1 MANKSGLGRGLAS
14 LINTDPGDE
23 VITQGG
29 SVDELALD
37 LIEPNAKQPRSDFD
51 AEKLA
56 ELAASIRNHGLLQPI
71 VVRPHGD
78 KYQIIAGER
87 RWRACQ
93 DAGLETAPVRI
104 MTKNDQEAVELALV
118 ENLQRDDLNPIEAAY
133 GYRSLI
139 ITYDLTQAQV
149 AERLGKSR
157 VAITNTMRLLDL
169 PQDIQEM
176 VFRGQLSAGAGRAIL
191 GVKDEE
197 GQMRLAQKASSESLS
212 VRDIETIA
220 RLYTGG
226 AMPKAA
232 RPVSPKSYR
241 NVARRLRRLLDASVS
256 VRRTRNKN
264 KIEIEFT
271 DEEDLE
277 RIFSIMA
284 GKSSS

>member
-1 MANKSGLGRGLAS
+1 MSNKSGLGRGLAS
-14 LINTDPGDE
+14 LITTNSTDGE
-23 VITQGG
+23 SEQG
-29 SVDELALD
+29 SLDELALD

-51 AEKLA
+51 EDKLD
-56 ELAASIRNHGLLQPI
+56 ELAASIINHGLLQPI

-87 RWRACQ
+87 RWRACMKA
-93 DAGLETAPVRI
+93 DLEKIPVRI
-104 MTKNDQEAVELALV
+104 LSKSDQETIEIALV
-118 ENLQRDDLNPIEAAY
+118 ENLQRDDLNPIESAY
-133 GYRSLI
+133 GYRNLQM
-139 ITYDLTQAQV
+139 TYDLTQAEV

-169 PQDIQEM
+169 PQEVQEL
-176 VFRGQLSAGAGRAIL
+176 VFKGQLSGGAARAIL
-191 GVKDEE
+191 SVKDPE
-197 GQMRLAQKASSESLS
+197 GQVKLAEKAIEDSLS

-226 AMPKAA
+226 ALPKSK

-256 VRRTRNKN
+256 VRKTRNKN

-271 DEEDLE
+271 DEEDLM
-277 RIFSIMA
+277 RIFTIMA
-284 GKSSS
+284 SK

>member
-14 LINTDPGDE
+14 LISTPPLEE
-23 VITQGG
+23 VAVPSGG
-29 SVDELALD
+29 GEELALD

-56 ELAASIRNHGLLQPI
+56 ELTASIRTHGLLQPI
-71 VVRPHGD
+71 VVRPLGD
-78 KYQIIAGER
+78 RFQIIAGER

-93 DAGLETAPVRI
+93 DAGLKTVPVRI
-104 MTKNDQEAVELALV
+104 MTKSDQEAVELALV

-191 GVKDEE
+191 GVKDED
-197 GQMRLAQKASSESLS
+197 GQMRLAQKAAAEGLS
-212 VRDIETIA
+212 VREIETIA

-226 AMPKAA
+226 ALPKAN

-264 KIEIEFT
+264 KIEIEFS

-277 RIFSIMA
+277 RIFNIMA
-284 GKSSS
+284 GKPDR

>member
-14 LINTDPGDE
+14 LITTAPTDE
-23 VITQGG
+23 VIASSG
-29 SVDELALD
+29 SIDELALD
-37 LIEPNAKQPRSDFD
+37 LIEPNEKQPRSDFD

-56 ELAASIRNHGLLQPI
+56 ELTASIKTHGLLQPI

-78 KYQIIAGER
+78 TYQIIAGER

-93 DAGLETAPVRI
+93 DANLETVPVRI
-104 MTKNDQEAVELALV
+104 MTKTDQEAVELALV

-139 ITYDLTQAQV
+139 VTYNLTQSQV

-191 GVKDEE
+191 GVKDDE
-197 GQMRLAQKASSESLS
+197 GQMRLAQKASGEGLS
-212 VRDIETIA
+212 VREIETIA

-226 AMPKAA
+226 ALPKSN
-232 RPVSPKSYR
+232 RPVSPKSFR

-277 RIFSIMA
+277 RIFNIMA
-284 GKSSS
+284 GKSGS

>member
-1 MANKSGLGRGLAS
+1 LAS
-14 LINTDPGDE
+14 LITTNSTDE
-23 VITQGG
+23 VVVRGA
-29 SVDELALD
+29 VDELAID

-51 AEKLA
+51 EDKLA
-56 ELAASIRNHGLLQPI
+56 ELTASILNHGLLQPI
-71 VVRPHGD
+71 VVRPVGD

-87 RWRACQ
+87 RWRACRN
-93 DAGLETAPVRI
+93 AEMETVPVRI
-104 MTKNDQEAVELALV
+104 MTSSDQQAVELALV

-139 ITYDLTQAQV
+139 ITYDMTQAQV

-169 PQDIQEM
+169 PDSIQEM
-176 VFRGQLSAGAGRAIL
+176 IFRGQLSAGAARAIL
-191 GVKDEE
+191 GVKDED
-197 GQMRLAQKASSESLS
+197 GQLRLAEKASKEALS

-220 RLYTGG
+220 RLYQGG
-226 AMPKAA
+226 AMPKSA
-232 RPVSPKSYR
+232 RPVSPKSFR

-284 GKSSS
+284 GKPSA

>member
-14 LINTDPGDE
+14 LITTNTTEGDVE
-23 VITQGG
+23 HGA
-29 SVDELALD
+29 VDELALD

-51 AEKLA
+51 EEKLD
-56 ELAASIRNHGLLQPI
+56 ELCASIIQHGLLQPI

-87 RWRACQ
+87 RWRACNKA
-93 DAGLETAPVRI
+93 DLERVPVRI
-104 MTKNDQEAVELALV
+104 LSKNDQETIEIALV
-118 ENLQRDDLNPIEAAY
+118 ENLQREDLNPIEAAY
-133 GYRSLI
+133 GYRSLL
-139 ITYDLTQAQV
+139 ITHDMTQAQV

-169 PQDIQEM
+169 PQEVQEM
-176 VFRGQLSAGAGRAIL
+176 VFKGQLSSGAGRAIL
-191 GVKDEE
+191 AVKDSD
-197 GQMRLAQKASSESLS
+197 GQIKLAEKAAEESLS
-212 VRDIETIA
+212 VREIETIA

-226 AMPKAA
+226 ALPKSA

-271 DEEDLE
+271 DEDDLM
-277 RIFSIMA
+277 RIFNIMA
-284 GKSSS
+284 SK